1 MPAGGVQGTDVA
13 EFSATDVAFTGF
25 RVVRENPVG
34 LAIWAA
40 LQFVYA
46 LALDLFIAATA
57 GGPFTALAHLQLQM
71 TRQPQPDLSQAITLT
86 RQLAPTMVVVFVS
99 FLVLAAVLAA
109 AMNRAVTHPEQRAFG
124 FLRLASDELRQ
135 LGLLGLVVL
144 LDLAIFWTV
153 ALVGSMLLMMASLA
167 AGHVT
172 TGAAVIFAQGAIVAA
187 IAFFAIRLSL
197 ASPMT
202 FATGRIALLTA
213 WPLTRGRFWRLIG
226 AYAITLAL
234 ALVVLLLMNAIGLG
248 ALAALGGEAA
258 IKSATDAS
266 LSSVQVVLTA
276 PRLVGMA
283 IDSIGWALIVPIV
296 LCPPVAIYRAL
307 AGDGAARV
315 FD

>member
-1 MPAGGVQGTDVA
+1 VQGTDVA

-25 RVVRENPVG
+25 RVVRENPVA

-40 LQFVYA
+40 LQFAYA

-57 GGPFTALAHLQLQM
+57 GGPFTAFGNFLASHPTPTKQAQATYM
-71 TRQPQPDLSQAITLT
+71 RLSLA
-86 RQLAPTMVVVFVS
+86 LAPTMLVVMFS
-99 FLVLAAVLAA
+99 FLVLIAVLSA
-109 AMNRAVTHPEQRAFG
+109 AMNRAIAQPQARPLG
-124 FLRLASDELRQ
+124 YLRLAGDELRQ
-135 LGLLGLVVL
+135 LGLLGLMAL
-144 LDLAIFWTV
+144 LAVTV
-153 ALVGSMLLMMASLA
+153 IMAVEL
-167 AGHVT
+167 
-172 TGAAVIFAQGAIVAA
+172 VAA
-187 IAFFAIRLSL
+187 MVLSMAAMTGGADSLPLAGVAAMGALLATLTFFGARLSL

-213 WPLTRGRFWRLIG
+213 WPLTRGRFWRLAG
-226 AYAITLAL
+226 AYAIALAL

-258 IKSATDAS
+258 IKSATDTNY
-266 LSSVQVVLTA
+266 SSVAVVLTA
-276 PRLVGMA
+276 PRLVAMA
-283 IDSIGWALIVPIV
+283 IHSIGWALIVPIV